1 MQIDSDG
8 DDDMQNRT
16 EGEKD
21 RAKDNNQVSIKF
33 NEINETNILPYL
45 QGGAHFKV
53 QDMEED
59 SSDEDDVSPPGD
71 SHKSKE
77 SKPRDSNSM
86 QPPPL
91 PPTPGNVVVKKGYDP
106 KQHGK

>member
-8 DDDMQNRT
+8 EDEMQHRAD
-16 EGEKD
+16 GEKD
-21 RAKDNNQVSIKF
+21 RAKDNNQVSILY
-33 NEINETNILPYL
+33 ETFVKIDAIIFALL
-45 QGGAHFKV
+45 CFKV

-71 SHKSKE
+71 THKSKE
-77 SKPRDSNSM
+77 SKPRDGSM